1 MDTLLRA
8 LGEQKRCEIIRLVW
22 SDEMGAA
29 DIATHFPSVTRSA
42 ISQHLSVLRRTGLVN
57 ERREGTRRL
66 YSVNQGEFAK
76 LREFLESFWTD
87 RLEVLRNLA
96 ESSEQLKGK

>member
-96 ESSEQLKGK
+96 ESSEQLKEK